1 MRIIKSVLIP
11 TLLLGALNNAHAQ
24 EQKPVEQPAAAAD
37 NKSTNVDPK
46 ATKQETT
53 QPTAEKQQQKKSK
66 STLSVDAYKRLIAGK
81 IAARA
86 QGRNLHGPGEVI
98 AAFRVNED
106 GQIDQITIK
115 KSSSPA
121 LSEHVKTILSG
132 VKAPPPPEGTIYLG
146 QHFKFN

>member
-1 MRIIKSVLIP
+1 MRIIKSGLMA
-11 TLLLGALNNAHAQ
+11 TLLLSSYSNAYAQ
-24 EQKPVEQPAAAAD
+24 EQKPLEQPAATTD

-46 ATKQETT
+46 ATKPETT

-86 QGRNLHGPGEVI
+86 QGRNIHGPGEVI

-132 VKAPPPPEGTIYLG
+132 VKAPPPPEGPILLG
-146 QHFKFN
+146 QPFNFR

>member
-1 MRIIKSVLIP
+1 MRIIKSSLIV
-11 TLLLGALNNAHAQ
+11 TLLLGTLNNAYAQ
-24 EQKPVEQPAAAAD
+24 EQKPLEQPAAATE

-46 ATKQETT
+46 STKQEAA
-53 QPTAEKQQQKKSK
+53 QPAAEKQQQKKPK
-66 STLSVDAYKRLIAGK
+66 STLSVDAYKRLIASK

-86 QGRNLHGPGEVI
+86 RGKNPHGSGEVI

-121 LSEHVKTILSG
+121 LSEHVKNILSG
-132 VKAPPPPEGTIYLG
+132 AKAPPPPEGPILLG
-146 QHFKFN
+146 QRFNFR

>member
-1 MRIIKSVLIP
+1 MRIIKSGLIA
-11 TLLLGALNNAHAQ
+11 TLLLGSHSNAYAQ
-24 EQKPVEQPAAAAD
+24 EQKPLEQPAAATD
-37 NKSTNVDPK
+37 NKPTNVDPK
-46 ATKQETT
+46 ATKPETT
-53 QPTAEKQQQKKSK
+53 QPAAEKQQQKKSK

-81 IAARA
+81 IAASA
-86 QGRNLHGPGEVI
+86 QGRNFHGPGEVI

-132 VKAPPPPEGTIYLG
+132 VKAPPPPEGAIYLG